1 MLFSNTYKIID
12 HGSESLYKAKG
23 SKFYAFALPVKNES
37 EIKDHLKTIKDKYP
51 DATHHCFAWILGHDK
66 QNFRANDDGEPSNTA
81 GKPILRQIQKLD
93 LCNTLI
99 VVVRYFGG
107 TMLGVPGLIEAYGNA
122 AAECLARCH
131 VSELPILEKYLVSCP
146 FGMENEIFKTCK
158 QFQASLSVQDEQTC
172 FSAQIKI
179 PLHHADAFKKH
190 LTLNYQ
196 INIEYK
202 GVE

>member
-1 MLFSNTYKIID
+1 MLFSSTYKMINSSCD
-12 HGSESLYKAKG
+12 SLYKSKG
-23 SKFYAFALPVKNES
+23 SKFFAYAWPVKSEA
-37 EIKDHLKTIKDKYP
+37 EIKIHLNGLKEKYP

-93 LCNTLI
+93 LCNTLV

-122 AAECLARCH
+122 AAECL
-131 VSELPILEKYLVSCP
+131 SLSKITEYPILEKYTVSCP
-146 FGMENEIFKTCK
+146 FGMENEIFKSCK
-158 QFQASLSVQDEQTC
+158 QFQATLSVLAEESC
-172 FSAQIKI
+172 FSAEIKI
-179 PLHHADAFKKH
+179 PLHKAGEFKKH
-190 LTLNYQ
+190 ISLNYQ

-202 GVE
+202 GIE

>member
-1 MLFSNTYKIID
+1 MID
-12 HGSESLYKAKG
+12 SSCDSLYKSKG
-23 SKFYAFALPVKNES
+23 SKFFAYAWPVKSEA
-37 EIKDHLKTIKDKYP
+37 EIKIHLNGLKEKYP

-93 LCNTLI
+93 LCNTLV

-122 AAECLARCH
+122 AAECL
-131 VSELPILEKYLVSCP
+131 SLSKITEYPILEKYTVSCP
-146 FGMENEIFKTCK
+146 FGMENEIFKSCK
-158 QFQASLSVQDEQTC
+158 QFQATLSVLAEESC
-172 FSAQIKI
+172 FSAEIKI
-179 PLHHADAFKKH
+179 PLHKAGEFKNH
-190 LTLNYQ
+190 LTLNYL

-202 GVE
+202 GIE

>member
-1 MLFSNTYKIID
+1 MID
-12 HGSESLYKAKG
+12 SSCDSLYKAKG
-23 SKFYAFALPVKNES
+23 SKFFAYAWPVKTEA
-37 EIKDHLKTIKDKYP
+37 EIKLHLNGIKEKYP

-93 LCNTLI
+93 LCNTLV

-122 AAECLARCH
+122 AAECL
-131 VSELPILEKYLVSCP
+131 SLTKITEFPILEKYTVSCP
-146 FGMENEIFKTCK
+146 FGMENEVFKSCK
-158 QFQASLSVQDEQTC
+158 QFQATLSVLAEESC
-172 FSAQIKI
+172 FSAEIKI
-179 PLHHADAFKKH
+179 PLHKAGEFKNH
-190 LTLNYQ
+190 LALNYQ

-202 GVE
+202 GIE

>member
-1 MLFSNTYKIID
+1 MID
-12 HGSESLYKAKG
+12 SSCDSLHKAKG
-23 SKFYAFALPVKNES
+23 SKFFAYAWPVKTEA
-37 EIKDHLKTIKDKYP
+37 EIKIHLNVIKEKYP

-93 LCNTLI
+93 LCNTLV

-122 AAECLARCH
+122 AAECL
-131 VSELPILEKYLVSCP
+131 SLTKIKEFPILEKYTVSCP
-146 FGMENEIFKTCK
+146 FGMENEVFKSCK
-158 QFQASLSVQDEQTC
+158 QFQASLSVLAEESC
-172 FSAQIKI
+172 FSAEIKI
-179 PLHHADAFKKH
+179 PLHKAGEFKNH
-190 LTLNYQ
+190 LALNYQ

-202 GVE
+202 GIE

>member
-1 MLFSNTYKIID
+1 MLFSSTYKMID
-12 HGSESLYKAKG
+12 SSCDSLYKSKG
-23 SKFYAFALPVKNES
+23 SKFFAYAWPVKSEA
-37 EIKDHLKTIKDKYP
+37 EIKIHLNGLKEKYP

-93 LCNTLI
+93 LCNTLV

-122 AAECLARCH
+122 AAECL
-131 VSELPILEKYLVSCP
+131 SLSKITEYPILEKYTVSCP
-146 FGMENEIFKTCK
+146 FGMENEIFKSCK
-158 QFQASLSVQDEQTC
+158 QFQATLSVLAEESC
-172 FSAQIKI
+172 FSAEIKI
-179 PLHHADAFKKH
+179 PLHKAGEFKNH
-190 LTLNYQ
+190 LTLNYL

-202 GVE
+202 GIE